1 MNFDF
6 SGKRAVVC
14 GSTRGMGKAT
24 AILFSELGAEVILV
38 ARNNETLAETKSELS
53 ISNGQ
58 SHKSLCVDFSR
69 PEALKETINEYLKES
84 PPIHILVNNTGGPP
98 PGDVVKADSEHF
110 IDGFNKHLLCNQI
123 LTQALIPG
131 MKSENYGRI
140 INIISTSVKQPIK
153 GLGVSNTIRGA
164 VASWAKTLAGEVAP
178 FGITVNNLLPGA
190 TNTERLHSLFQSIS
204 EKRNVSKHQVKTEW
218 VKDIP
223 AGRIAEPEEMAYS
236 IAFLAS
242 EYAGYINGINLPVD
256 GGRLQCL

>member
-14 GSTRGMGKAT
+14 GSTQGMGKST
-24 AILFSELGAEVILV
+24 ALLFAELGAEVILV
-38 ARNNETLAETKSELS
+38 ARNRESLENTKSELS
-53 ISNGQ
+53 DSNGQ
-58 SHKSLCVDFSR
+58 SHDYLCADFSG
-69 PEALKETINEYLKES
+69 PHNLKKMVVEYVEGI
-84 PPIHILVNNTGGPP
+84 PPVHILINNTGGPA
-98 PGDVVKADSEHF
+98 PGEISSAKPNDF
-110 IDGFNKHLLCNQI
+110 LDGFNKHLICNQV
-123 LTQALIPG
+123 LAQALIPG
-131 MKSENYGRI
+131 MKNEKYGRI

-164 VASWAKTLAGEVAP
+164 VASWSKTLAGEVAP

-190 TNTERLHSLFQSIS
+190 TNTNRLDSLFNSIAKKSGIDSS
-204 EKRNVSKHQVKTEW
+204 EVKKEW
-218 VKDIP
+218 TQNIP
-223 AGRIAEPEEMAYS
+223 AGRIAEPEEMAYA